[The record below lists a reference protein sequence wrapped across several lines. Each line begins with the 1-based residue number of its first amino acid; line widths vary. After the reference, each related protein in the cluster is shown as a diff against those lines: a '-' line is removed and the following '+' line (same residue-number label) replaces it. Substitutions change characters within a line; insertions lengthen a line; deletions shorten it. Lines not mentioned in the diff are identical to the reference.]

1 MMRWFLCCLLM
12 LVGLPAAH
20 AQSPSSASTS
30 GADANGAAEASASST
45 VVPTAADADRS
56 VAAERAASVHYVV
69 ERRAILYRQ
78 ASTDNPYM
86 ELGFREPLQVLGTD
100 DGWHQVRTSDG
111 MKGYVKTGAISNVW
125 VRVSKQKKTVYVYEG
140 TTLRRTYPADF
151 GYNAFADKER
161 RGSTTNPDDWRTPE
175 GVFFVVRKNPH
186 SKYYKAFV
194 LNYPNAEDAERG
206 RQQGLISDAEYRAIV
221 DAERR
226 FDMPP
231 MHTAL
236 GGWIE
241 IHGDGTGVSTNW
253 TQGCVAIH
261 NDHIDEMWEWIEVG
275 TPVLVER

>member
-1 MMRWFLCCLLM
+1 MTRWLRYLLL
-12 LVGLPAAH
+12 LVLTPTLVAS
-20 AQSPSSASTS
+20 AQSPLPAPDT
-30 GADANGAAEASASST
+30 DRDLVEPVEA
-45 VVPTAADADRS
+45 VY
-56 VAAERAASVHYVV
+56 YVV
-69 ERRAILYRQ
+69 ERRAMLYRQ
-78 ASTDNPYM
+78 ASTAEPYL
-86 ELGFREPLQVLGTD
+86 ELGFREPLQVLKTE
-100 DGWHQVRTSDG
+100 DGWHHARTSDG
-111 MKGYVKTGAISNVW
+111 VKGYVQEDAVSNIW
-125 VRVSKQKKTVYVYEG
+125 VRVSKQRKTVYVYEG
-140 TTLRRTYPADF
+140 TEQVRTYPADF

-161 RGSTTNPDDWRTPE
+161 RGSNANPDDWRTPE
-175 GVFFVVRKNPH
+175 GVFFVVRKNPN

-206 RQQGLISDAEYRAIV
+206 RQQGLISESEYRAIV
-221 DAERR
+221 DAENR

-261 NDHIDEMWEWIEVG
+261 NEHIDEMWQWVEVG